1 MRPQSE
7 PFWLKSIST
16 DFGLLPRCVGPVRF
30 GPRPTH
36 SIASDRDLRM
46 AKSSSTRSRQ
56 AQPWMLDGGIW
67 CKKAEIREPRSS
79 CAVEVVCNEMKRDA
93 ALLAAFASAA
103 PPGAPGCGP
112 AHRVLCLAGP
122 SAAFS
127 RCCLRSLPRVL
138 RCGCDVHPSLCCDLG
153 LGLDGVLCAHCSAY
167 RT

>member
-1 MRPQSE
+1 
-7 PFWLKSIST
+7 
-16 DFGLLPRCVGPVRF
+16 
-30 GPRPTH
+30 
-36 SIASDRDLRM
+36 M

-67 CKKAEIREPRSS
+67 CKKAEIRELRSS
-79 CAVEVVCNEMKRDA
+79 FAVEVVRNEMKWVA
-93 ALLAAFASAA
+93 ALLAAFAFAVVPLVAA
-103 PPGAPGCGP
+103 RPPCS
-112 AHRVLCLAGP
+112 VLGWA

-153 LGLDGVLCAHCSAY
+153 LGFVRVVRAHCSAY